1 MSDYIYECIR
11 FVRLKGTIEVG
22 VVGHSI
28 GAIAALFAL
37 GGYNGQLEN
46 YIIKVATKYIE
57 KLKSSLSKIANND
70 IIAKEKNKFEQVEIN
85 EILELFGDLEEEKR
99 AYDDFKQQILEA
111 LKTTRFSNLKIAGKI
126 DAVVLLAPPESVQA
140 ARTFPPFAYKV
151 TPEIAQVSFNLLQ
164 NLDRLLDNLF
174 KKQIVIDYKLPP
186 AIRSNLEKIRL
197 GALEIKK
204 SDYQDFLK
212 YLKES
217 VNPFDFTSLL
227 DYFSKY
233 PFVKYYNYKYIK
245 STPKLFQ
252 YGTKDYILGPAIKE
266 GTLESAYNIMMGETS
281 FIIPYP
287 GISHIMMPRDIGIRH
302 RSYRASSPRI
312 QNDMIVFLRKYLN
325 PGLKPWREVV

>member
-1 MSDYIYECIR
+1 MIHE
-11 FVRLKGTIEVG
+11 
-22 VVGHSI
+22 
-28 GAIAALFAL
+28 
-37 GGYNGQLEN
+37 
-46 YIIKVATKYIE
+46 
-57 KLKSSLSKIANND
+57 
-70 IIAKEKNKFEQVEIN
+70 
-85 EILELFGDLEEEKR
+85 
-99 AYDDFKQQILEA
+99 
-111 LKTTRFSNLKIAGKI
+111 
-126 DAVVLLAPPESVQA
+126 
-140 ARTFPPFAYKV
+140 
-151 TPEIAQVSFNLLQ
+151 
-164 NLDRLLDNLF
+164 
-174 KKQIVIDYKLPP
+174 
-186 AIRSNLEKIRL
+186 IRSNLEKIRL